1 MLALDGRD
9 KYGGMPK
16 FGDAPLRSEVMMF
29 KYEDYRGYT
38 YAGNGVWG
46 SDLLGYVTVSAVS
59 ATIDANRPQEDKP
72 CYLAVMAHRSQ
83 MQAILDNAHLFDP
96 AFVNAVSALV
106 QKYDDLEIVFD

>member
-1 MLALDGRD
+1 
-9 KYGGMPK
+9 MPK

-46 SDLLGYVTVSAVS
+46 SDFFGYLTFSAVS
-59 ATIDANRPQEDKP
+59 ATIDDSRPQEDKP